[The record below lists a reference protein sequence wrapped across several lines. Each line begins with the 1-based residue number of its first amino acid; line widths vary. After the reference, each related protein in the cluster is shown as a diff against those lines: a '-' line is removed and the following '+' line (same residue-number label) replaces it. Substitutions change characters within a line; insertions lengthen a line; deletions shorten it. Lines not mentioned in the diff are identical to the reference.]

1 MKKNSKSAKT
11 VSSPATTENPSN
23 TSSASEAE
31 DIKIKRYLQELGT
44 GKMKNGS
51 RVTMTAS
58 GGR

>member
-31 DIKIKRYLQELGT
+31 DIRTKKILARIGRRQ
-44 GKMKNGS
+44 NGEWKQS
-51 RVTMTAS
+51 NDDRQWW
-58 GGR
+58 

>member
-31 DIKIKRYLQELGT
+31 DIKIKKILARIGHRQNEEW
-44 GKMKNGS
+44 KQSNDD
-51 RVTMTAS
+51 RQWW
-58 GGR
+58 